1 MTKKQ
6 QTFTDEFRILAVK
19 RVLNQGL
26 TIELVASDLNIGVS
40 TLHTWISR
48 YKKGDLKDSGITSPI
63 NAEQKEIQ
71 RLKRELEKAKKEAE
85 ILKKAIAFMGQ
96 EHI

>member
-6 QTFTDEFRILAVK
+6 QTFTNEFRVLAVK

-26 TIELVASDLNIGVS
+26 TIEMVASDLNIGVS

-48 YKKGDLKDSGITSPI
+48 YKKGDLKDTGVPTSMSS
-63 NAEQKEIQ
+63 EQKEIQ
-71 RLKRELEKAKKEAE
+71 KLKRELEKSKKEAE